1 MAKPRFTLM
10 IMREGQTGHAVRSL
24 SFPWYAPRVALI
36 AGVVLVIMLTVGGF
50 GLVYYWQRAREITP
64 LRAENIE
71 LRQAMAKLPAL
82 EAEMERHREFTRRV
96 AKLIGMDV
104 PNFEDSTL
112 GTAVL
117 PPPGMPGEFGAA
129 ESLSASSA
137 QEELSSLSPHGVL
150 VTYCKADP
158 NNQPR
163 GMPVLGR
170 VSQIYSPNA
179 ANPALRH
186 YGIDL
191 AAQEGLPVYA
201 AASGTV
207 ESAGQDKVFGQLIVI
222 DHGNG
227 FKTSYGH
234 NSKLLKKTGDKV
246 RRGDIIALSG
256 NTGISTAPHVHY
268 EVQHNGTTVDPAAF
282 LGP

>member
-1 MAKPRFTLM
+1 M
-10 IMREGQTGHAVRSL
+10 IMREGPTGHAVRSL
-24 SFPWYAPRVALI
+24 TFPWYAPRLALV
-36 AGVVLVIMLTVGGF
+36 AGVLLVVVLTVGGF
-50 GLVYYWQRAREITP
+50 WLVYYWQRAREITP
-64 LRAENIE
+64 LRAENIA
-71 LRQAMAKLPAL
+71 LRQAIAKLPAL
-82 EAEMERHREFTRRV
+82 EAEMVRHREFTRRV

-112 GTAVL
+112 NA
-117 PPPGMPGEFGAA
+117 GAISLA
-129 ESLSASSA
+129 GQGQFSGLDTLGSSTVSESVSSPA
-137 QEELSSLSPHGVL
+137 PHGIL
-150 VTYCKADP
+150 VTSCKADP

-170 VSQIYSPNA
+170 VSQTYAPDA

-201 AASGTV
+201 SASGTV
-207 ESAGQDKVFGQLIVI
+207 ESAGSDKIFGNLIVI

-234 NSKLLKKTGDKV
+234 NSKLLKQTGDRI

-268 EVQHNGTTVDPAAF
+268 EIQHNGTTVDPAAF

>member
-1 MAKPRFTLM
+1 MEKPRITLM
-10 IMREGQTGHAVRSL
+10 IMREGQDGHAVRSL
-24 SFPWYAPRVALI
+24 TFPWYAPRLAL
-36 AGVVLVIMLTVGGF
+36 ALAALLVIVLTVGGF
-50 GLVYYWQRAREITP
+50 WLIYFWQRSSEITP

-71 LRQAMAKLPAL
+71 LRQAIGKLPTL

-112 GTAVL
+112 N
-117 PPPGMPGEFGAA
+117 P
-129 ESLSASSA
+129 
-137 QEELSSLSPHGVL
+137 SSLSQSPMAAQFSGRDALGSSAISGTDTSLSPRGGL
-150 VTYCKADP
+150 VTNCKADP

-170 VSQIYSPNA
+170 VSQIYVPNA
-179 ANPALRH
+179 ANPVMRH

-191 AAQEGLPVYA
+191 AAPEALPVYA

-207 ESAGQDKVFGQLIVI
+207 ESAGEDKIFGRLIVI
-222 DHGNG
+222 EHGNG

-234 NSKLLKKTGDKV
+234 NSKLLKKSGDRV
-246 RRGDIIALSG
+246 RRGDIIAPSG

-268 EVQHNGTTVDPAAF
+268 EIQHNGTTVDPAA
-282 LGP
+282 